1 MAKIPSKDYQTAS
14 ANCIGCGQPGE
25 FSILLAGSPEHWYLP
40 NQYARSL
47 ESPPLQEVWFC
58 KVCMK
63 ILEDGFRE
71 TLAGLGH

>member
-1 MAKIPSKDYQTAS
+1 MAKDPSKDYLTNPS
-14 ANCIGCGQPGE
+14 ICIGCGHPGE

-40 NQYARSL
+40 NQQARSL

-58 KVCMK
+58 RICMK
-63 ILEDGFRE
+63 ILENGFRE